1 MSRQLLSV
9 EVGTSEVVVPHKRV
23 HDGVSSIVVPNG
35 GKVAGIVT
43 RLGLYAIVM
52 GIASG

>member
-1 MSRQLLSV
+1 
-9 EVGTSEVVVPHKRV
+9 VVPHKRV
-23 HDGVSSIVVPNG
+23 HDEVSSIVVPNG

-43 RLGLYAIVM
+43 CLGLYAIIM